1 MRGFGRVWVAFEAVF
16 QSGVRFPC
24 SLCFALFFM
33 FPSQCPPS
41 LSPQALRPLR
51 EERDCAGATARLTL
65 NSLLARE
72 TGCHSKVLLLG
83 TNADGAW
90 PAPRHRRA
98 GPGEKLDVLC
108 LQRRGGGAAAE
119 LSWRGYTDGW
129 VKIDR
134 DSFSQSSW
142 RLGGPLV

>member
-1 MRGFGRVWVAFEAVF
+1 LRGFGRVWVAFEAVF

-33 FPSQCPPS
+33 FPSQCPLS
-41 LSPQALRPLR
+41 LSLSSGFTLRPLR
-51 EERDCAGATARLTL
+51 EERDCAGARLTL
-65 NSLLARE
+65 NSLLARG

-108 LQRRGGGAAAE
+108 LQHRRAGP

-142 RLGGPLV
+142 RLGGPLL